1 MLKIGKTFIPIAVAA
16 AMLAA
21 GAAPAYAATDTIYID
36 QPITLTDNSGRRL
49 ASDVLATLET
59 TATQAD
65 VDGYSSDSS
74 FDYPADV
81 DDATYG
87 SKADMWDV
95 IYMRDFDP
103 TTIVSDDG
111 DVISGVLR
119 NDPYSGTDVTYEKG
133 GQSEIDIEHVVARSE
148 AWDSGAYAWDQ
159 DKRDAFANDP
169 LELMAVSSGGNRA
182 HGEKDAAEWLPS
194 VGVKST
200 GVKNPSYDCNY
211 VARQIAVKAKYELTV
226 DEAERQA
233 MTNVLAT
240 CPAQTVPLESDG
252 EYWESNTT
260 APGTGE
266 EGAANPDDGQDD
278 PTVKPEDPTADPENP
293 SDDPTTDTDDPND
306 PDIEKPNVDTDSD
319 ASEDPSSP
327 NVDTDDTDK
336 TDTTVDD
343 NDKSLPQ
350 TGVRSPMFMGVI
362 IIGIIL
368 LAAGIGILYYVLNHR
383 NKTMA
388 GVEDVELKP
397 SGEPSVTVEA
407 ETLSPGENGSA
418 VEDKTDSDNE

>member
-1 MLKIGKTFIPIAVAA
+1 MLKIGKPFIPIAVAA

-65 VDGYSSDSS
+65 VDGYSPDSS

-103 TTIVSDDG
+103 TTIVMDDG

-293 SDDPTTDTDDPND
+293 SDDPTTDTDD
-306 PDIEKPNVDTDSD
+306 SD

-368 LAAGIGILYYVLNHR
+368 LAAGVGILYYVLNHK
-383 NKTMA
+383 NKTVTGA
-388 GVEDVELKP
+388 EDVEPKP
-397 SGEPSVTVEA
+397 SDEPPVTVEA
-407 ETLSPGENGSA
+407 ETLSPDENGSA
-418 VEDKTDSDNE
+418 VEEKTDSDND